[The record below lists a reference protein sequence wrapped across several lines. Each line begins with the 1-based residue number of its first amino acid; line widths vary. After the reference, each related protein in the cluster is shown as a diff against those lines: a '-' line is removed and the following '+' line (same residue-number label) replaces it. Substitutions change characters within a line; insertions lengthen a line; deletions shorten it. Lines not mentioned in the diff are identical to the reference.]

1 MTSIIQVFD
10 NRQVMETFCAS
21 WTMLLHNSGPWIA
34 ILASLVAFLLCP
46 VCNHQLKTQLKN
58 HLVYKDIFIPSHP
71 LREVTL
77 FSLKASILLYT
88 DHLYL
93 SGFTAHFNFHYFL
106 ASVACRILLPSPS
119 THPLGMEPTAPALEV
134 WSLNHCTAREVHL
147 PVYLNVYFL
156 WVPWLSS
163 LYSQYLT

>member
-1 MTSIIQVFD
+1 
-10 NRQVMETFCAS
+10 METFCAS
-21 WTMLLHNSGPWIA
+21 WTMLLHNSGPCIA

-58 HLVYKDIFIPSHP
+58 HLVYKDILIPSHP

-77 FSLKASILLYT
+77 FSLKASILYT

-93 SGFTAHFNFHYFL
+93 SGFTAHFNFYYFL
-106 ASVACRILLPSPS
+106 AATVWHVGSYSPLPQPTPGDG
-119 THPLGMEPTAPALEV
+119 THCPCIEV

-156 WVPWLSS
+156 WVP
-163 LYSQYLT
+163 